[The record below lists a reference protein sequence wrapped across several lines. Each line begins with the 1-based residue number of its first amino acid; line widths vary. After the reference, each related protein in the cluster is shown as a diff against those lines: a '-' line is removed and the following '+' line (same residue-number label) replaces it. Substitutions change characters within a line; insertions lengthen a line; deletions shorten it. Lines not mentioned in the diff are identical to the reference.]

1 MDGVGAPLGRSST
14 RYRPASVFTGTGLY
28 RFVGFIYELWILAGK
43 LNMRTVRVLPDKAL
57 LNYTYLYLAFKG
69 FEIDTSKDGNL
80 DDNNDVPME
89 ENQICGSPIE
99 QINPGQYKSTYEKD
113 GSINA
118 KVLTAGDLVSSLKI
132 VGNELQTHLVQSQ
145 TSSNTKMGLQIGKNR
160 ILEMEKHCNGNE
172 PPPIPPSLG
181 NLESHQRTHAGINCR
196 FERFEGVGETYSM
209 QPGHAMVNER
219 LEATSEKQQGG
230 LFSWT
235 LAVRLLLE
243 SSEKKVSSENYL
255 LLAWVL
261 TGEEKKSPPVLRKTF
276 LSPGSL
282 GWRSATKKSEKSL
295 GCFDFV
301 PGRGG
306 AAYMVETCGLEFL
319 EPYLRPNS
327 GLEDGP
333 LCALSHWV
341 IWNSGINEGPLNI
354 TQGPIIQLG
363 QLYMVWDP
371 GSSTTP
377 PLGYYKNEVL
387 LAHYT
392 KVPATEKKVG
402 VVGGRFS
409 HSDLVFIEN
418 RNTPTARWIFDRGRK
433 VTFQKYPSS
442 PSLNNTIWVIRYFK
456 RLMANSFAAFMF
468 SNWIGN
474 VGEDIWNCLIM
485 SSIRQKRQNEFLLS
499 TYGVLCA
506 LTTKIYGLTKENKPF
521 EIIYVFPQV
530 VFLELVSD
538 ASQVLRFTH
547 NGLGYENRAFGF
559 YLLATHL
566 RFKDLVGWKRLVNG
580 SIVSVHNTIQLSI
593 LGVCLL
599 GF

>member
-1 MDGVGAPLGRSST
+1 MDSQIKHAVVVKIMGR
-14 RYRPASVFTGTGLY
+14 TGSRGQVT
-28 RFVGFIYELWILAGK
+28 
-43 LNMRTVRVLPDKAL
+43 
-57 LNYTYLYLAFKG
+57 
-69 FEIDTSKDGNL
+69 
-80 DDNNDVPME
+80 
-89 ENQICGSPIE
+89 Q
-99 QINPGQYKSTYEKD
+99 QINPRQYKSTYEKD
-113 GSINA
+113 GSIDA

-145 TSSNTKMGLQIGKNR
+145 TSSNTKIGLQIGKNR

-255 LLAWVL
+255 LPAWVL

-295 GCFDFV
+295 VCFDFV

-333 LCALSHWV
+333 LCALS
-341 IWNSGINEGPLNI
+341 INEGPLNI

-392 KVPATEKKVG
+392 EVPATEKKVG
-402 VVGGRFS
+402 VVGGKFS

-433 VTFQKYPSS
+433 VTFEKYPSS
-442 PSLNNTIWVIRYFK
+442 PSLNNTIWVI
-456 RLMANSFAAFMF
+456 
-468 SNWIGN
+468 
-474 VGEDIWNCLIM
+474 
-485 SSIRQKRQNEFLLS
+485 SIRQKRQNEFLLS

-566 RFKDLVGWKRLVNG
+566 RFKDLVGWKRFVNR
-580 SIVSVHNTIQLSI
+580 SIVSVHNTIQTGNGGQVKFWEDKWVGNVLKDLFPALAQIS
-593 LGVCLL
+593 LAKY
-599 GF
+599 